1 LELLRKAGIPSEALP
16 DKKPA
21 KLSKITARDYLAEIA
36 CRQSFCRKVLT
47 QPRPKAGILRVG
59 PGNSFVARPR
69 DCGYRPSVAGTLKGT
84 LRSAITF

>member
-1 LELLRKAGIPSEALP
+1 MAGIPSEALP

-47 QPRPKAGILRVG
+47 QPRPKAEVDQAPRQLR
-59 PGNSFVARPR
+59 GN
-69 DCGYRPSVAGTLKGT
+69 
-84 LRSAITF
+84 IN

>member
-1 LELLRKAGIPSEALP
+1 MAGIPSEALP

-47 QPRPKAGILRVG
+47 QPRPKAALW
-59 PGNSFVARPR
+59 
-69 DCGYRPSVAGTLKGT
+69 CETL
-84 LRSAITF
+84 L